1 MLFGYAR
8 VSKGEEQSTA
18 LQIQALRAAGVERI
32 FEDSGSGSR
41 WDRPQLQKM
50 LELLREGDVIVVWKL
65 DRISRSLLDLAR
77 FADQIK
83 KLNASFQSL
92 TESIDTSTPSG
103 RMLFGVLATFAEYER
118 DLIRART
125 NAGLSAARAE
135 GRIGGRPKALTPA
148 QRADIVEN
156 VLSER
161 KTAAEMARLYG
172 VSAATISRVM
182 AEARAKRLNSNKQK
196 CLNKSQRNLQA
207 E

>member
-1 MLFGYAR
+1 
-8 VSKGEEQSTA
+8 
-18 LQIQALRAAGVERI
+18 
-32 FEDSGSGSR
+32 
-41 WDRPQLQKM
+41 M